1 MFGAAYVRLFAAHF
15 IFQAQRPETRICM
28 RRLVLEFP
36 LDQFRFPFPK
46 VKVVGLLHLLKQTKD
61 EYEAICRVEFK
72 TAAESDPWTGSSTKT
87 LVQVLSREK
96 DGSAIVYLKGK
107 PLDWLDR
114 YLEPALSSSGVHQ
127 QGLFELQEGKLRA
140 AFIGSPRQVGRF
152 LRRLE
157 ELRIGRNILSLD
169 DARFSPDSPLYA
181 LTEKQRQVL
190 IAAFRSGYFEIPR
203 RANFEQLSRRL
214 GMGRSTIN
222 EHLRK
227 AEIRLVSRLLDENVG
242 HDTRW

>member
-1 MFGAAYVRLFAAHF
+1 
-15 IFQAQRPETRICM
+15 M

-36 LDQFRFPFPK
+36 LEQFRIPFPK
-46 VKVVGLLHLLKQTKD
+46 VKAVELLHLLKQTRD

-107 PLDWLDR
+107 PLRWLNQ
-114 YLEPALSSSGVHQ
+114 YLNPALSSSGVHL
-127 QGLFELQEGKLRA
+127 QGLFELQEGKLKA
-140 AFIGSPRQVGRF
+140 AFIGSPHQVGGF
-152 LRRLE
+152 LKRLD
-157 ELRIGRNILSLD
+157 ELRVRRRVLSLD

-181 LTEKQRQVL
+181 LTEKQRQIL
-190 IAAFRSGYFEIPR
+190 ISAFRSGYFEIPR
-203 RANFEQLSRRL
+203 RTNFSQLSRQL
-214 GMGRSTIN
+214 GMGSSTIN

-227 AEIRLVSRLLDENVG
+227 AESRLVSRLLDEGVRLRYG
-242 HDTRW
+242 AAVRLPSRRMG